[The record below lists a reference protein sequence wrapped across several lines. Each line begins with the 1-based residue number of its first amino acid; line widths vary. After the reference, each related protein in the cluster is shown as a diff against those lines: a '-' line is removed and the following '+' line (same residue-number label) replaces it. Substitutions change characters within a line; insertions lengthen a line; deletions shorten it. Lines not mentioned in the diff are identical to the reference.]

1 MIGGIKMTTFYQKVT
16 VQDINIFYREAG
28 NPKDPTILL
37 LHGFPSSSHMYKS
50 LIEKLEDDYHLVAP
64 DYPGFGNSDQPNIN
78 AFDYT
83 FDNISN
89 IINEF
94 IEILSLEKF
103 SIYVHDY
110 GAPIGFRLA
119 TKNPHKIQAI
129 ISQNGNAY
137 EEGLLSAWDPV
148 RDYWENPS
156 NENKEKLR
164 KLLTADF
171 TKYQYIDGTRNPD
184 TISPD
189 GWNMDQKNLDKKGN
203 QEIQISLYYDYRN
216 NLKLYPKWQKY
227 FRTYQPPTL
236 VAWGKNDMFFGPEGA
251 LGFLRDFED
260 CEVHL
265 FNTGHFPLEEELT
278 TSAFLIKNFL
288 SSRLKQ

>member
-1 MIGGIKMTTFYQKVT
+1 MTTFYQKVT

-171 TKYQYIDGTRNPD
+171 TKYQYIDV
-184 TISPD
+184 
-189 GWNMDQKNLDKKGN
+189 
-203 QEIQISLYYDYRN
+203 QE
-216 NLKLYPKWQKY
+216 
-227 FRTYQPPTL
+227 TL
-236 VAWGKNDMFFGPEGA
+236 I
-251 LGFLRDFED
+251 L
-260 CEVHL
+260 
-265 FNTGHFPLEEELT
+265 
-278 TSAFLIKNFL
+278 
-288 SSRLKQ
+288 